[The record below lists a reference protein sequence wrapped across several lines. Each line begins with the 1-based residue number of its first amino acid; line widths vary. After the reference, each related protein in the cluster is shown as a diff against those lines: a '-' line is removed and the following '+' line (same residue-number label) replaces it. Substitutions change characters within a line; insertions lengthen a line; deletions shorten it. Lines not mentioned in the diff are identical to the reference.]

1 MRVHTCDGAVPRLDF
16 ALALPP
22 GSTAQL
28 LPSQHEPVLCQCYSS
43 PASHP
48 VPQFQLHHGSSSASP
63 PVFASTAQPSPAQP
77 RSIPISQHAPRSAPR
92 SPPQYCPPCPL
103 ARSNASCFC
112 GTLLLVGET
121 FQYARMEPLGNW
133 TADTEV
139 ITTKHKWTA
148 IFHRRTVLLNMSRF
162 QRND

>member
-28 LPSQHEPVLCQCYSS
+28 LPSQHEPVLCQCYST

-48 VPQFQLHHGSSSASP
+48 VPQFQLHRGSSSASP
-63 PVFASTAQPSPAQP
+63 PVFASTAQPSPAQVHP
-77 RSIPISQHAPRSAPR
+77 HLTARSALGPTFP
-92 SPPQYCPPCPL
+92 SAGGTAPAAVLPPCPL

-112 GTLLLVGET
+112 GTLRLVGET
-121 FQYARMEPLGNW
+121 FQWSLWG
-133 TADTEV
+133 
-139 ITTKHKWTA
+139 I
-148 IFHRRTVLLNMSRF
+148 
-162 QRND
+162 